1 MDRVPPCRVKH
12 VFNNGTVTI
21 RQLSW
26 MKFATSEI
34 NTFLA
39 HCVMSRQLRGTV
51 LLVKRTQT
59 LVIFCRR
66 GQRLEILIWQNDAD
80 TDLRRSRKVLFC
92 CEWKGTWFVI
102 WPVKLA
108 HHYHMRQHL
117 QCDERLCRIENGPK
131 SLFTSS
137 NTQSSKPPKTWFQI
151 FSISRF
157 IRAVDRCDWQ
167 WPFNTSSSLSSYFIF
182 WLNTDWW
189 AELCIAFVQLRSLQ
203 TGTTGQKGK
212 MSSLK

>member
-66 GQRLEILIWQNDAD
+66 GQSFPPLKDMDVTGAASGSSDIGHRRGELTLFPEPRETQGAIWASH
-80 TDLRRSRKVLFC
+80 SRHA
-92 CEWKGTWFVI
+92 I
-102 WPVKLA
+102 
-108 HHYHMRQHL
+108 RQHSPEL
-117 QCDERLCRIENGPK
+117 GFPPYPLLFVHLSIQSKER
-131 SLFTSS
+131 
-137 NTQSSKPPKTWFQI
+137 
-151 FSISRF
+151 
-157 IRAVDRCDWQ
+157 
-167 WPFNTSSSLSSYFIF
+167 
-182 WLNTDWW
+182 
-189 AELCIAFVQLRSLQ
+189 
-203 TGTTGQKGK
+203 
-212 MSSLK
+212 